1 MLAMSEMEEE
11 IWIATYGTL
20 KKGYNNYKVYLTNS
34 TFIGSGT
41 TKDKY
46 PLIIKDMP
54 YLIEEVGVGHQVEV
68 DVFTI
73 SQQVLDCLDV
83 FEEHPLWYK
92 RKEIPIDLNG
102 KTLSCWLYFSR
113 TESIGDD
120 TFHRTYIQEP
130 GNHYP
135 STRCSAIPE
144 EEMLQNQQGNGQ
156 GPQ

>member
-20 KKGYNNYKVYLTNS
+20 KKGYNNYKLHLTNS
-34 TFIGSGT
+34 TFIGSGVT
-41 TKDKY
+41 QDKY

-73 SQQVLDCLDV
+73 NQQVFDRLDE
-83 FEEHPLWYK
+83 FEDHPNWYK

-102 KTLSCWLYFSR
+102 KIYSCWLYFSR

-130 GNHYP
+130 GNVYP
-135 STRCSAIPE
+135 FACGSSIPE
-144 EEMLQNQQGNGQ
+144 EEMLQNQQENGQ
-156 GPQ
+156 KQG

>member
-1 MLAMSEMEEE
+1 MLAMSELEEE

-20 KKGYNNYKVYLTNS
+20 KKGYNNYKLYLTDS

-41 TKDKY
+41 TQDKY

-73 SQQVLDCLDV
+73 SQQVLKRLDV
-83 FEEHPLWYK
+83 FEDHPNWYK
-92 RKEIPIDLNG
+92 RKEIPINLNG
-102 KTLSCWLYFSR
+102 KTYSCWLYFSR

-120 TFHRTYIQEP
+120 TLHNTYIQEL
-130 GNHYP
+130 GKVYP
-135 STRCSAIPE
+135 SARYSAIPE
-144 EEMLQNQQGNGQ
+144 EEMLQNHQGNEQ
-156 GPQ
+156 GLQ

>member
-20 KKGYNNYKVYLTNS
+20 KKGYNNYKLYLTNS
-34 TFIGSGT
+34 TFIGSGIT
-41 TKDKY
+41 QDKY

-73 SQQVLDCLDV
+73 SQQVLDCLDI

-102 KTLSCWLYFSR
+102 KTYSCWLYFSR

-120 TFHRTYIQEP
+120 TFHRTYIQEE
-130 GNHYP
+130 GKVYP
-135 STRCSAIPE
+135 SARCSSNAE
-144 EEMLQNQQGNGQ
+144 EEMLQNQQGNRQELG
-156 GPQ
+156 

>member
-20 KKGYNNYKVYLTNS
+20 KKGYNNYKLHLTNS
-34 TFIGSGT
+34 TFIGSGVT
-41 TKDKY
+41 QDKY

-73 SQQVLDCLDV
+73 NQQVFDRLDE
-83 FEEHPLWYK
+83 FEDHPNWYK

-102 KTLSCWLYFSR
+102 KIFSCWLYFSR
-113 TESIGDD
+113 TESICDD

-130 GNHYP
+130 GNVYP
-135 STRCSAIPE
+135 FARGSSIPE
-144 EEMLQNQQGNGQ
+144 EEMLQNQQENGQ
-156 GPQ
+156 KQG